1 MWLSHHRPSSLS
13 PVSYHPFPHIHTRR
27 RRHPRS
33 SHLIVCYHSSLSPL
47 SQPGFTLFLQ
57 CTLIRLFFHFGGVG
71 VLGWMQSRLLVT
83 VIRWCFPLFI
93 VDVPCCVRWLFYISF
108 IFDLLHPFPPVFC
121 SDSISTSSPFPFD
134 LVNSFTAGLV
144 FFHPS
149 PRWCIIL
156 ILFHPFKSNLPPF
169 SLHLI
174 SPGFFLSSSP
184 PLNLS

>member
-1 MWLSHHRPSSLS
+1 MAVPPSPFFSLPCILSSVPSHSYPSSPPS
-13 PVSYHPFPHIHTRR
+13 PVLAPHCLL
-27 RRHPRS
+27 S
-33 SHLIVCYHSSLSPL
+33 LIALSAL
-47 SQPGFTLFLQ
+47 TNGFTLFLQ
-57 CTLIRLFFHFGGVG
+57 CTLIRLFFIFLGCG

-121 SDSISTSSPFPFD
+121 SDSISISPFFFD

-156 ILFHPFKSNLPPF
+156 ILFHPFKSNLLH
-169 SLHLI
+169 SL
-174 SPGFFLSSSP
+174 FT
-184 PLNLS
+184 